1 MVLLKI
7 MCRFLPWL
15 FLQEMKHH
23 TDSGAGAIIWVPY
36 EKSHEG
42 KTVNKSKASREKG
55 NGAEKVERKVVLF
68 MMLPSH

>member
-1 MVLLKI
+1 
-7 MCRFLPWL
+7 
-15 FLQEMKHH
+15 MKHH